1 MVSERTVNPMT
12 KKNNYWAD
20 RTARERKW
28 QEEQL
33 SKDAQFNQRLQQYYD
48 QAIVQINK
56 DIEDQ
61 INSLAVR
68 NKVSYAEAQKEVS
81 TTDIA
86 DYETEAK
93 KVVQEANRLRAQ
105 GKRVTYNDFS
115 DEVNERL
122 RNYNT
127 AMRYNRLN
135 LLKSKIGLSMVEAGM
150 NIDADMQAKIG
161 KDYTDELK
169 RQSGILN
176 NSTENATFWTSK
188 DVAKQVMKQIN
199 GATFSQRIWANQDA
213 LKAQLDTVITNGILT
228 GKNPRVVARQ
238 LRDKV
243 KTTVKNH
250 SYVTER
256 IARTESARVQY
267 SAQIES
273 IKKNGYQ
280 FVQWIAE
287 PRACDECRK
296 IATQDNG
303 FGDGIYRINKV
314 PKIPDDTHPN
324 CRCSISETWVD
335 DKDDNLISANK
346 TKSFDE
352 LMKANL
358 KSLHEQEIIQL
369 GSKIYKTLAKSGKEL
384 SSQINVLQK
393 NFQSINKSYDA
404 GKFKSY
410 DDYLEN
416 WQLNADAIKLLSN
429 QYADNVT
436 QEIQKYRK
444 VGGTKIKFQS
454 RSSVPLKKMIQTAY
468 DHYPT
473 DWARNAESRNTL
485 KVLNVK
491 RGYYS
496 DSQAII
502 AANKDDYN
510 AQSTMYHELG
520 HRAEHSN
527 PEIMRLEQEFYER
540 RTKDE
545 KLQPLSKL
553 TGNKAYDKSMEKAR
567 PDDFN
572 NPYMGKEY
580 VDSYGKHY
588 GYELLSM
595 GVEGIYQGRYNLYED
610 EDMAKF
616 ILGLLLKG

>member
-1 MVSERTVNPMT
+1 MVIPMAT
-12 KKNNYWAD
+12 KNNYWAD
-20 RTARERKW
+20 RTAREHKW

-33 SKDAQFNQRLQQYYD
+33 RKDAQFNQRLQQYYG
-48 QAIVQINK
+48 QAIIQINK

-105 GKRVTYNDFS
+105 GKHVTYNDFS

-169 RQSGILN
+169 RQSGILDH
-176 NSTENATFWTSK
+176 STENASFWTSK

-335 DKDDNLISANK
+335 GRQNLALNDEEHGALNRYISSDAYKINDDLRSGYVSNKDKQFVEYLDAALAKMPIYSDDQPLQRDYFFADDEQKENFVLQMDNGWFEDPAYISTSKIHYGEGKEQIHVIIKNSK
-346 TKSFDE
+346 TGKDISE
-352 LMKANL
+352 YNTN
-358 KSLHEQEIIQL
+358 EQE
-369 GSKIYKTLAKSGKEL
+369 
-384 SSQINVLQK
+384 VL
-393 NFQSINKSYDA
+393 F
-404 GKFKSY
+404 
-410 DDYLEN
+410 
-416 WQLNADAIKLLSN
+416 
-429 QYADNVT
+429 
-436 QEIQKYRK
+436 
-444 VGGTKIKFQS
+444 
-454 RSSVPLKKMIQTAY
+454 P
-468 DHYPT
+468 
-473 DWARNAESRNTL
+473 RNTRF
-485 KVLNVK
+485 KVEK
-491 RGYYS
+491 
-496 DSQAII
+496 
-502 AANKDDYN
+502 
-510 AQSTMYHELG
+510 
-520 HRAEHSN
+520 
-527 PEIMRLEQEFYER
+527 FYVN
-540 RTKDE
+540 DNGI
-545 KLQPLSKL
+545 L
-553 TGNKAYDKSMEKAR
+553 TIVWSE
-567 PDDFN
+567 
-572 NPYMGKEY
+572 
-580 VDSYGKHY
+580 
-588 GYELLSM
+588 
-595 GVEGIYQGRYNLYED
+595 
-610 EDMAKF
+610 
-616 ILGLLLKG
+616 

>member
-20 RTARERKW
+20 RIVRERKW

-105 GKRVTYNDFS
+105 GKHVTYNDFS

-176 NSTENATFWTSK
+176 NSTENASFWTSK
-188 DVAKQVMKQIN
+188 DVAEQVMKQIN

-250 SYVTER
+250 SYITER

-303 FGDGIYRINKV
+303 FGDGIYRISKV

-335 DKDDNLISANK
+335 GQQNLALNDKEHAALNRYISSDAYKINDTLRSGHISNEDKQFVEYLDAALAKIPIYNDDKPLQRDYFFADDEQKENFVLQMDNGWFEDPAYISTSKIHYGEGEEQIHVIIKNSK
-346 TKSFDE
+346 TGKDISE
-352 LMKANL
+352 YNTN
-358 KSLHEQEIIQL
+358 EQE
-369 GSKIYKTLAKSGKEL
+369 
-384 SSQINVLQK
+384 VL
-393 NFQSINKSYDA
+393 F
-404 GKFKSY
+404 
-410 DDYLEN
+410 
-416 WQLNADAIKLLSN
+416 
-429 QYADNVT
+429 
-436 QEIQKYRK
+436 
-444 VGGTKIKFQS
+444 
-454 RSSVPLKKMIQTAY
+454 P
-468 DHYPT
+468 
-473 DWARNAESRNTL
+473 RNTRF
-485 KVLNVK
+485 KVEKFYVNDNGILT
-491 RGYYS
+491 
-496 DSQAII
+496 II
-502 AANKDDYN
+502 W
-510 AQSTMYHELG
+510 SE
-520 HRAEHSN
+520 
-527 PEIMRLEQEFYER
+527 
-540 RTKDE
+540 
-545 KLQPLSKL
+545 
-553 TGNKAYDKSMEKAR
+553 
-567 PDDFN
+567 
-572 NPYMGKEY
+572 
-580 VDSYGKHY
+580 
-588 GYELLSM
+588 
-595 GVEGIYQGRYNLYED
+595 
-610 EDMAKF
+610 
-616 ILGLLLKG
+616 

>member
-1 MVSERTVNPMT
+1 MVSGRTVNPMT
-12 KKNNYWAD
+12 TKNNYWAD
-20 RTARERKW
+20 RIAQERKW

-176 NSTENATFWTSK
+176 HSTENATFWTSK

-228 GKNPRVVARQ
+228 GKNPRVVASQ

-303 FGDGIYRINKV
+303 FGDGIFRISKV

-335 DKDDNLISANK
+335 GQQNLALNDKEHAALNRYISSDAYKINDDLRSGHVSNEDKRFVEYLDAALAKMPIYTDDKPLQRDYFFADAEQKENFVLQMDNGWFEDPAYISTSKIHYGEGKEQIHVIIKNSK
-346 TKSFDE
+346 TGKDISE
-352 LMKANL
+352 YNTN
-358 KSLHEQEIIQL
+358 EQE
-369 GSKIYKTLAKSGKEL
+369 
-384 SSQINVLQK
+384 VL
-393 NFQSINKSYDA
+393 F
-404 GKFKSY
+404 
-410 DDYLEN
+410 
-416 WQLNADAIKLLSN
+416 
-429 QYADNVT
+429 
-436 QEIQKYRK
+436 
-444 VGGTKIKFQS
+444 
-454 RSSVPLKKMIQTAY
+454 P
-468 DHYPT
+468 
-473 DWARNAESRNTL
+473 RNTRF
-485 KVLNVK
+485 KVEK
-491 RGYYS
+491 
-496 DSQAII
+496 
-502 AANKDDYN
+502 
-510 AQSTMYHELG
+510 
-520 HRAEHSN
+520 
-527 PEIMRLEQEFYER
+527 FYVN
-540 RTKDE
+540 DNGI
-545 KLQPLSKL
+545 L
-553 TGNKAYDKSMEKAR
+553 TIVWSE
-567 PDDFN
+567 
-572 NPYMGKEY
+572 
-580 VDSYGKHY
+580 
-588 GYELLSM
+588 
-595 GVEGIYQGRYNLYED
+595 
-610 EDMAKF
+610 
-616 ILGLLLKG
+616 

>member
-1 MVSERTVNPMT
+1 MVSGRTVNPMT

-20 RTARERKW
+20 RIARERKW

-33 SKDAQFNQRLQQYYD
+33 SKDAQFNQHLQQYYD

-105 GKRVTYNDFS
+105 GKHVTYNDFS

-150 NIDADMQAKIG
+150 NIDADIQAKIG

-176 NSTENATFWTSK
+176 NSTENASFWTSK

-213 LKAQLDTVITNGILT
+213 LKAQLDMVITNGILT

-243 KTTVKNH
+243 KATVKNH

-273 IKKNGYQ
+273 IKKNGYR

-287 PRACDECRK
+287 PRSCDECRK

-303 FGDGIYRINKV
+303 FGDGIYRISKV
-314 PKIPDDTHPN
+314 PKIPDETHPN

-335 DKDDNLISANK
+335 GQRNITLSDDEQAALNNYISSDSYKINDDLRRNKISKNKKQFIENLDAALAKMPIYHSSKPLQRDYFFDKQEALDDFISN
-346 TKSFDE
+346 F
-352 LMKANL
+352 
-358 KSLHEQEIIQL
+358 EIGGVFTDSSYIST
-369 GSKIYKTLAKSGKEL
+369 SKIYYGQGKETIHVIIK
-384 SSQINVLQK
+384 SSKTGRDISEFNV
-393 NFQSINKSYDA
+393 N
-404 GKFKSY
+404 
-410 DDYLEN
+410 
-416 WQLNADAIKLLSN
+416 
-429 QYADNVT
+429 
-436 QEIQKYRK
+436 
-444 VGGTKIKFQS
+444 
-454 RSSVPLKKMIQTAY
+454 
-468 DHYPT
+468 
-473 DWARNAESRNTL
+473 
-485 KVLNVK
+485 
-491 RGYYS
+491 
-496 DSQAII
+496 
-502 AANKDDYN
+502 
-510 AQSTMYHELG
+510 
-520 HRAEHSN
+520 
-527 PEIMRLEQEFYER
+527 EQEVLFPR
-540 RTKDE
+540 N
-545 KLQPLSKL
+545 SKF
-553 TGNKAYDKSMEKAR
+553 R
-567 PDDFN
+567 IDDA
-572 NPYMGKEY
+572 Y
-580 VDSYGKHY
+580 VDDNGKMTMVWS
-588 GYELLSM
+588 EL
-595 GVEGIYQGRYNLYED
+595 D
-610 EDMAKF
+610 E
-616 ILGLLLKG
+616 

>member
-1 MVSERTVNPMT
+1 MVSGRTVNPMT

-20 RTARERKW
+20 RIARERKW

-93 KVVQEANRLRAQ
+93 KVVQEANLLRAQ
-105 GKRVTYNDFS
+105 GKHVTYNDFS

-169 RQSGILN
+169 RQSGILDH
-176 NSTENATFWTSK
+176 STENSSFWTSK

-243 KTTVKNH
+243 KATVKNH

-280 FVQWIAE
+280 FVHWIAE

-335 DKDDNLISANK
+335 GQRNIALSDDEQAALNNYISSDSYKINDDLRRNKISKNKKQFIENLDAALAKMPIYHSSKPLQRDYFFDKQEALDDFISN
-346 TKSFDE
+346 F
-352 LMKANL
+352 
-358 KSLHEQEIIQL
+358 EIGGVFTDSSYIST
-369 GSKIYKTLAKSGKEL
+369 SKIYYGQGKETIHVIIK
-384 SSQINVLQK
+384 SSKTGRDISEF
-393 NFQSINKSYDA
+393 NFN
-404 GKFKSY
+404 
-410 DDYLEN
+410 
-416 WQLNADAIKLLSN
+416 
-429 QYADNVT
+429 
-436 QEIQKYRK
+436 
-444 VGGTKIKFQS
+444 
-454 RSSVPLKKMIQTAY
+454 
-468 DHYPT
+468 
-473 DWARNAESRNTL
+473 
-485 KVLNVK
+485 
-491 RGYYS
+491 
-496 DSQAII
+496 
-502 AANKDDYN
+502 
-510 AQSTMYHELG
+510 
-520 HRAEHSN
+520 
-527 PEIMRLEQEFYER
+527 EQEVLFPR
-540 RTKDE
+540 N
-545 KLQPLSKL
+545 SKF
-553 TGNKAYDKSMEKAR
+553 R
-567 PDDFN
+567 IDDA
-572 NPYMGKEY
+572 Y
-580 VDSYGKHY
+580 VDDNGKMTMVWS
-588 GYELLSM
+588 EL
-595 GVEGIYQGRYNLYED
+595 D
-610 EDMAKF
+610 E
-616 ILGLLLKG
+616 